1 MLTAYAASPLR
12 YTPWSMTFFR
22 LGMAAGSSVSST
34 PACAASSL
42 MPPSIQATSIVGA
55 FFCCCS
61 LARVVVD
68 VPTSGTTVTP
78 VALV

>member
-1 MLTAYAASPLR
+1 
-12 YTPWSMTFFR
+12 MTFFR
-22 LGMAAGSSVSST
+22 LGMAAVSSVSST
-34 PACAASSL
+34 PAWAASSL

-61 LARVVVD
+61 LASVVVD